1 MSSCL
6 NNKKPEINY
15 PCLWQYK
22 VIGTDIDELISS
34 IKSIIGDID
43 HTLNE
48 SKKSSKG
55 KYLSVNLELEVDSE
69 KMRNSIFGKLQRH
82 SSIKMVI

>member
-22 VIGTDIDELISS
+22 VIGTDREEILGS
-34 IKSIIGDID
+34 IRSIIGDIE
-43 HTLNE
+43 HTISE

-55 KYLSVNLELEVDSE
+55 KYLSVNLELEVESE
-69 KMRNSIFGKLQRH
+69 EMRNSIFGKLQVH
-82 SSIKMVI
+82 ASIKMVI